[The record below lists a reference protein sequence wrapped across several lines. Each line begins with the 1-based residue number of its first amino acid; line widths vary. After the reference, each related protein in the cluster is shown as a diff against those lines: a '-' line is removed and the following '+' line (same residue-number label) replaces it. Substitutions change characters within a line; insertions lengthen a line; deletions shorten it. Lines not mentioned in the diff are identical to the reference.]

1 MTTIVGLS
9 GSLRTG
15 SFNTALLRAAIGL
28 MPEGTQLLVKTIH
41 GIPLYDGDAE
51 GSGGIP
57 TAVRELGDAIANA
70 DALLLATPEYNNSIP
85 GPFKNAIDWLSR
97 IEDGP
102 RPVFTGKTVAVA
114 GASPG
119 GFGTLLA
126 QDAWLAVLRTLETR
140 PWFGG
145 RLLVS
150 RAGGAFDAEGHLVD
164 EGARK
169 KLKEFVTGFAGFVQS
184 LRCPPRIDP
193 AIQFRSR
200 LCARLGQLQARSAAN
215 PPALIRRGKLAKGQN
230 ASKFGD
236 TLALHARKPFLA
248 ASNGALSDLPRPRRS
263 LPLTG
268 MRLHS
273 FRYNG
278 VLLAL
283 VRPRSVQKGWSS
295 LSGPVLVAVA

>member
-15 SFNTALLRAAIGL
+15 SFNTALLRTATGL
-28 MPEGTQLLVKTIH
+28 MPEGTQLVVKTIH

-51 GSGGIP
+51 ASGGIP
-57 TAVRELGDAIANA
+57 VAVRELGDAIANA
-70 DALLLATPEYNNSIP
+70 DGLLLATPEYNNSIP

-102 RPVFTGKTVAVA
+102 RPVFTGKPVAIA

-150 RAGGAFDAEGHLVD
+150 RAAGVFDAEGRLVD
-164 EGARK
+164 EGAK
-169 KLKEFVTGFAGFVQS
+169 QKLKEFVTGFAGFVQS
-184 LRCPPRIDP
+184 
-193 AIQFRSR
+193 
-200 LCARLGQLQARSAAN
+200 
-215 PPALIRRGKLAKGQN
+215 
-230 ASKFGD
+230 
-236 TLALHARKPFLA
+236 
-248 ASNGALSDLPRPRRS
+248 S
-263 LPLTG
+263 L
-268 MRLHS
+268 
-273 FRYNG
+273 
-278 VLLAL
+278 
-283 VRPRSVQKGWSS
+283 
-295 LSGPVLVAVA
+295 